1 MSGYECPVCGVPQA
15 EADHLANHVAFAAM
29 LDEADHEAW
38 LDEHAPDWNEMS
50 QSELGAVVVEY
61 APESDVEFEEGEHA
75 HAEQHFAQ
83 EGGYGRDDLGGDEQ
97 AIVEEA
103 MELTQEMREGDEE

>member
-1 MSGYECPVCGVPQA
+1 MSGYDCPVCGVPQA

-29 LDEADHEAW
+29 LDEADHEEW

-50 QSELGAVVVEY
+50 QQELADVVVEY
-61 APESDVEFEEGEHA
+61 APESDVAFEEGDHA
-75 HAEQHFAQ
+75 HAEQHLAQ
-83 EGGYGRDDLGGDEQ
+83 EGGYGRDSLDSDAQ

-103 MELTQEMREGDEE
+103 MELTREMESGEE